1 MLQLYRSVYTLTIVY
16 QQDLFTCVC
25 SYQITTDDKLIE
37 MSTNLAYATLPH
49 PATNQ
54 QLNEE

>member
-25 SYQITTDDKLIE
+25 SYQIE